1 MTKVNKNPVTEII
14 IVTYATVV
22 FWQLSSRHF
31 ADNTPRSVSTIVSWD
46 LDVSFTWKSLSKMHL
61 DLVFKEIQD
70 LFWEQ
75 HKLTHASSV
84 MTLCMKQSNLHAP
97 ASNVASISIK
107 ATWSDLQGALYSML
121 IIIFTSRIAFITK
134 PLTSDSRQSRAHHS
148 PEHNVHSIKL
158 RQVSCHL
165 HVFLTDIYAYDPQRQ
180 SAVDDLVQQKM

>member
-1 MTKVNKNPVTEII
+1 
-14 IVTYATVV
+14 
-22 FWQLSSRHF
+22 
-31 ADNTPRSVSTIVSWD
+31 
-46 LDVSFTWKSLSKMHL
+46 
-61 DLVFKEIQD
+61 
-70 LFWEQ
+70 
-75 HKLTHASSV
+75 

-107 ATWSDLQGALYSML
+107 ATWSDLHRALYSML

-165 HVFLTDIYAYDPQRQ
+165 HVFLTDIIRVRPTKTICSRRSCPAEDVAFCYEGRELQR
-180 SAVDDLVQQKM
+180 SVCDSGLSD